1 MNLYRLGIVATPG
14 TDYVNV
20 HLKSPGQPQCN
31 VSHFRGH

>member
-14 TDYVNV
+14 NYVNV
-20 HLKSPGQPQCN
+20 PLKSPGQPQCN